1 MVGCP
6 ACQFPFRTVT
16 SHMMRVLHVQAQARG
31 APAHASHQA
40 SRQRP
45 SLAPSRRQLLS
56 AVPAAGLLALVAGR
70 SQAVG
75 LESIDLPS
83 VGLPG
88 PAAQALEELRSS
100 NQVCR
105 GLGLSVP
112 SALPSYLVAQ
122 VKQQPHPLQ
131 LLARCSAALPTP
143 RFTCFTCCRPRWTQR
158 RRHSRTASCCAP
170 SRSGRRPTRTSAPG
184 LGAAVMHVSGTGRM
198 HARFHG
204 GRQGSAS
211 AKADLLAEPPS
222 IPTGFC
228 RRKQELADL
237 YCRRQAELGV
247 GDCGGLRVR
256 WPGARWL
263 RGLGEP
269 LECTS
274 SD

>member
-1 MVGCP
+1 
-6 ACQFPFRTVT
+6 
-16 SHMMRVLHVQAQARG
+16 MMRALHVQAQARG

-105 GLGLSVP
+105 GLGLRVP

-122 VKQQPHPLQ
+122 VKEQPHPLPQ
-131 LLARCSAALPTP
+131 PAHRSVPPPTP
-143 RFTCFTCCRPRWTQR
+143 RFILLYPLQATLDAAEEAFQNSELLRSLKERTEANKDKCAGFGGSGDARERHWPDACTLPRWPAGLCKCK
-158 RRHSRTASCCAP
+158 SRPA
-170 SRSGRRPTRTSAPG
+170 G
-184 LGAAVMHVSGTGRM
+184 
-198 HARFHG
+198 
-204 GRQGSAS
+204 
-211 AKADLLAEPPS
+211 
-222 IPTGFC
+222 
-228 RRKQELADL
+228 
-237 YCRRQAELGV
+237 
-247 GDCGGLRVR
+247 
-256 WPGARWL
+256 
-263 RGLGEP
+263 
-269 LECTS
+269 
-274 SD
+274 